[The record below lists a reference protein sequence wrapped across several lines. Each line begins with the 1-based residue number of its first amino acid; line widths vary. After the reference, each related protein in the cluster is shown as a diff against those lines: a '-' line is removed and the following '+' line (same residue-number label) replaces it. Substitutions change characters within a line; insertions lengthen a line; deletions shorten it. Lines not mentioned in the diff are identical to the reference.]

1 MTKKAHICFR
11 PLSVW
16 CVLLLLPF
24 LVGPAA
30 SAADQPIIIDHTCT
44 DITEIPESAINA
56 AKALL
61 HIGYGHTSHGSQ
73 LTSGMSGLVGFAN
86 NGGLGLTLPED
97 IFKWNN
103 GGVGGALDLEEG
115 DGYGSGWLDHDCG
128 YYPNWVGETRAY
140 LDDPSH
146 ADVNVII
153 WSWCGQASGRTE
165 QAMLD
170 TYLTPMSQL
179 EAAYPDVTFVYM
191 TGHADGSGE
200 TGNLH
205 LRNEQIRDYCIANN
219 KVLYDYYDIE
229 CYDPD
234 GAYFGDKLVND
245 GCYYDTD
252 GNGSRDGN
260 WATEWQ
266 DAHPE
271 GVDWYSCGS
280 AHSQPLNANRKAY
293 AAWWLWARLGE
304 LGACLPAPSALAAT
318 PDSENGEIA
327 LNWTDNASDPNEDS
341 FIIQRQVDGG
351 AWDNDYSSVPADTT
365 SYLDSD
371 LAIGTYHYRV
381 VAHLDDDG
389 SGNPCDSGP
398 SNVATA
404 VISSELPAAPS
415 ELSSDLNGF
424 DITLHWTDNSDNEE
438 SFIVERKVDGND
450 FSILATLPANV
461 ETYLDDGLTPLR
473 TYTYRVKAQN
483 NYGDSGYSNETWEF
497 TAEEEYTITMKQGVD
512 GYTGCKDAYLDAAHP
527 DTNYGNTLYKHVL
540 HNPKCNLVVSFD
552 LPPEVTDKKILAAT
566 MGFYCWTVSGWDSDQ
581 YLDLYG
587 VTEAWEEGATTW
599 NVRTTGNNWTT
610 AGGASE
616 PEPLDHVLIP
626 NQSFYPE
633 FDITTLVQTW
643 VDGTQGNHGVL
654 MKNDSVA
661 DTGIKASEYSEYGRP
676 YLEITYTGKPACVT
690 DRDEDGDV
698 DGSDLAAFA
707 SDLNE
712 ECLGAFADAF
722 GE

>member
-24 LVGPAA
+24 LIGPAA
-30 SAADQPIIIDHTCT
+30 SAADQPIIVDHTCT

-103 GGVGGALDLEEG
+103 GGADGALDLEEG

-128 YYPNWVGETRAY
+128 YYPNWVDETRAY

-179 EAAYPDVTFVYM
+179 EDAYPDVTFVYM

-205 LRNEQIRDYCIANN
+205 LRNQQIRDYCIANN

-266 DAHPE
+266 AAHLE

-304 LGACLPAPSALAAT
+304 LGSCLPAPSALAAT

-327 LNWTDNASDPNEDS
+327 LDWTDNASDPNEDS

-351 AWDNDYSSVPADTT
+351 AWDNDYASVPADTT

-389 SGNPCDSGP
+389 SGTPCNSGP
-398 SNVATA
+398 SNVVTAEIVSTEPPTAPSDLSASADSQNRTISLAWTDHSENESGFIIQRQVDGGAWDEECASVGANETAYDDQALDPGVYNYRVVAYNAYGQSDPSNEAEATIVDIPLAPADLEALGDSLAGTVSLTWTDQAPSEAGFIIQRQVDGGAWDSNYDTVGEDVIYYLDDNKGEGPLANGTYNYRVLAYNANGNSPPSNEASA
-404 VISSELPAAPS
+404 VIASGPPPAPS
-415 ELSSDLNGF
+415 ELSSDLN
-424 DITLHWTDNSDNEE
+424 
-438 SFIVERKVDGND
+438 
-450 FSILATLPANV
+450 
-461 ETYLDDGLTPLR
+461 
-473 TYTYRVKAQN
+473 
-483 NYGDSGYSNETWEF
+483 
-497 TAEEEYTITMKQGVD
+497 
-512 GYTGCKDAYLDAAHP
+512 
-527 DTNYGNTLYKHVL
+527 
-540 HNPKCNLVVSFD
+540 
-552 LPPEVTDKKILAAT
+552 
-566 MGFYCWTVSGWDSDQ
+566 
-581 YLDLYG
+581 
-587 VTEAWEEGATTW
+587 
-599 NVRTTGNNWTT
+599 
-610 AGGASE
+610 
-616 PEPLDHVLIP
+616 
-626 NQSFYPE
+626 
-633 FDITTLVQTW
+633 
-643 VDGTQGNHGVL
+643 
-654 MKNDSVA
+654 
-661 DTGIKASEYSEYGRP
+661 
-676 YLEITYTGKPACVT
+676 
-690 DRDEDGDV
+690 
-698 DGSDLAAFA
+698 
-707 SDLNE
+707 
-712 ECLGAFADAF
+712 
-722 GE
+722 